1 MEKGA
6 KTDTQ
11 KGEMGPKTDQLKDR
25 LTTGRDKD
33 RLQNGKTAHEHTLR
47 DGCKDTCTDK
57 VVW

>member
-1 MEKGA
+1 MWKNRLAHIVYGQMEKGA

-33 RLQNGKTAHEHTLR
+33 RLQNGKN
-47 DGCKDTCTDK
+47 GP
-57 VVW
+57 